1 MVARRVTSNLVQDEG
16 AAHERTE
23 LLSLEEIEQPG
34 LSGLKIGGELDVA
47 TAPRLG
53 IRLDELMQAPDGG
66 VLLDL
71 SAVAF
76 MDSTGVS
83 MLLNALTRMTRAGRR
98 LALACPA
105 DSPVSLLL
113 ARTRLDTTF
122 PTFGGVDEAA
132 AWLLAGGSA
141 ERRPIPDGASRSE
154 GAAAPLP
161 SQAAV
166 ARQVGVTPATLRRWV
181 RAGAVSAGEGWTSA
195 AIAHAKVVARLRKQ
209 GHSLQEIRA
218 ATEAGRLAAGP
229 IEDLFPSA
237 DAPYSLEEGAMLAG
251 LQPALVGRL
260 WSSMGFSHRFGA
272 RLTQGDVDLLG
283 HAGAVLAAGLPT
295 IALLQ
300 LTRVYGQ
307 ALAQLAD
314 AEVRLFHLYVHE
326 PLMVGGTAAE
336 EIAEH
341 MHGMA
346 RELLPLTSPIME
358 HMHQRLMQHFIERD
372 LLGHMDVV
380 SPDAALDVGR
390 VWVVIVFADLAGYTR
405 LTEERGEEAAV
416 ATVARLTE
424 AIEHTLP
431 RDARI
436 IKTIGDEV
444 MIVGHDPLALTEWAV
459 GFQLVNS
466 TAPRLRIG
474 MHYGQALYREGDYYG
489 RDVNLA
495 ARVAARSAAGEI
507 LVTRPI
513 ADACAG
519 RIAFEGV
526 GHAALKGVAEAAELF
541 RAQQPHEG

>member
-1 MVARRVTSNLVQDEG
+1 VECGGSTDKLRIAVQDEG
-16 AAHERTE
+16 AAHDHAE
-23 LLSLEEIEQPG
+23 LLTLEEVEQPG
-34 LSGLKIGGELDVA
+34 VAGLKIGGELDVA
-47 TAPRLG
+47 TVAKLG
-53 IRLDELMQAPDGG
+53 HRLDDLVQADGG

-71 SAVAF
+71 SAVEF
-76 MDSTGVS
+76 IDSTGVS

-105 DSPVSLLL
+105 GSPVSLLL
-113 ARTRLDTTF
+113 ARTRLETTF
-122 PTFGGVDEAA
+122 PIFADNEAAA
-132 AWLLAGGSA
+132 AWLLAGDSE
-141 ERRPIPDGASRSE
+141 ERPPMADKASPSK
-154 GAAAPLP
+154 GAAGSPLP
-161 SQAAV
+161 SQADV
-166 ARQVGVTPATLRRWV
+166 ARQVGVAPATLRRWV
-181 RAGAVSAGEGWTSA
+181 RAGAVPAGGGWTSA
-195 AIAHAKVVARLRKQ
+195 AIAQAKVVSRLRKE
-209 GHSLQEIRA
+209 GRA
-218 ATEAGRLAAGP
+218 ATRAGRLAASR
-229 IEDLFPSA
+229 IDDLFPTA
-237 DAPYSLEEGAMLAG
+237 DAPYSVEEAATLTG

-272 RLTQGDVDLLG
+272 RLTQGDVELLR

-307 ALAQLAD
+307 ALAQLTD

-326 PLMVGGTAAE
+326 PLMVGGVAAD

-346 RELLPLTSPIME
+346 RELLPLASPIME

-372 LLGHMDVV
+372 LLGHMDA
-380 SPDAALDVGR
+380 PPPEAALDVGR
-390 VWVVIVFADLAGYTR
+390 VSVVIAFADVAGYTR

-444 MIVGHDPLALTEWAV
+444 MIVGHDPVALTEWAV

-466 TAPRLRIG
+466 TAPPLKIG

-495 ARVAARSAAGEI
+495 ARVVARCAAGEI

-513 ADACAG
+513 VDACAG
-519 RIAFEGV
+519 RIAFEGA
-526 GHAALKGVAEAAELF
+526 GHASLKGVAEGAELF
-541 RAQQPHEG
+541 HAHQPHDG

>member
-1 MVARRVTSNLVQDEG
+1 MQDEG
-16 AAHERTE
+16 AAHDHAE
-23 LLSLEEIEQPG
+23 LLSLVEIEQQG
-34 LSGLKIGGELDVA
+34 VSGLKVGGELDVA

-53 IRLDELMQAPDGG
+53 MRLEELMQAPDAG

-122 PTFGGVDEAA
+122 PTFGGIEEAA
-132 AWLLAGGSA
+132 AWLLAGDRA
-141 ERRPIPDGASRSE
+141 ERRRMPDRASRSK
-154 GAAAPLP
+154 GAEASPPP
-161 SQAAV
+161 SQADV

-181 RAGAVSAGEGWTSA
+181 RAGAVSTSDGWTSA
-195 AIAHAKVVARLRKQ
+195 AIAHAKVVARLRKR
-209 GHSLQEIRA
+209 GHSLREIRA
-218 ATEAGRLAAGP
+218 AAEAGRLAAGP

-237 DAPYSLEEGAMLAG
+237 DAPYSLDEAATLAG

-272 RLTQGDVDLLG
+272 RLTQGDVKLLG
-283 HAGAVLAAGLPT
+283 RAGAVLAAGLPT

-307 ALAQLAD
+307 VLAQLAD

-326 PLMVGGTAAE
+326 PLMVGGVPAE
-336 EIAEH
+336 EISEH

-346 RELLPLTSPIME
+346 GDLLPLTSPIME

-372 LLGHMDVV
+372 LLGHIDVG

-405 LTEERGEEAAV
+405 LTEERGEDAAV

-431 RDARI
+431 REARI

-444 MIVGHDPLALTEWAV
+444 MIVGHDPVALTEWAV
-459 GFQLVNS
+459 GFRLVNS
-466 TAPRLRIG
+466 TAPQLRIG
-474 MHYGQALYREGDYYG
+474 MHYGQALYRDGDYYG

-495 ARVAARSAAGEI
+495 ARVTARAEAGEI

-513 ADACAG
+513 VDACAG
-519 RIAFEGV
+519 RIAFESIGR
-526 GHAALKGVAEAAELF
+526 AALKGVAEAAELF
-541 RAQQPHEG
+541 RAHQPPER

>member
-1 MVARRVTSNLVQDEG
+1 MIARRVSSNLVQDEG
-16 AAHERTE
+16 AAHEHAE
-23 LLSLEEIEQPG
+23 PLSLEQIEQPG
-34 LSGLKIGGELDVA
+34 LSGLKISGDLDVA
-47 TAPRLG
+47 TAPSLG
-53 IRLDELMQAPDGG
+53 IRLDELIQAPDGG

-105 DSPVSLLL
+105 GSPVSLLL
-113 ARTRLDTTF
+113 ARTRLDTSF
-122 PTFGGVDEAA
+122 PTFDRVEEAA
-132 AWLLAGGSA
+132 AWLLAGDSA
-141 ERRPIPDGASRSE
+141 ERRSMPDTASRSK
-154 GAAAPLP
+154 GAAASPP
-161 SQAAV
+161 SQADV

-181 RAGAVSAGEGWTSA
+181 RAGAVSAGEGWTHA

-237 DAPYSLEEGAMLAG
+237 DAPYSLEEAAMLAG

-326 PLMVGGTAAE
+326 PLMVGGTPAA

-346 RELLPLTSPIME
+346 RDLLPLTSPIME

-372 LLGHMDVV
+372 LLGHMDVG

-444 MIVGHDPLALTEWAV
+444 MIVGHDPVALTEWAV
-459 GFQLVNS
+459 GFQVVHS
-466 TAPRLRIG
+466 TAPQLRIG

-489 RDVNLA
+489 SDVNLA

-519 RIAFEGV
+519 RITFEGV

-541 RAQQPHEG
+541 RAHQPHEG